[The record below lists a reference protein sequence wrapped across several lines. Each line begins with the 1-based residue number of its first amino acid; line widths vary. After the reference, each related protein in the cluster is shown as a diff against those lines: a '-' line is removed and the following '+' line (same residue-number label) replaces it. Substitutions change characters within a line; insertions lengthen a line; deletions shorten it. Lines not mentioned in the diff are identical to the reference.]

1 MNKQSVRDVSLT
13 GKRVLMRVDFNVP
26 LRDGVVSNDAR
37 IRAALPTLQY
47 LLERGPKALV
57 LLSHLGRP
65 KGRVDPRWSL
75 QPVAG
80 RLQELLGR
88 KLQLHFVADCGGPL
102 TQSALAALPEGGI
115 LLLENTRF
123 DPGETSND
131 PAVARSLAS
140 MADIFVNDAFG
151 AAHRAH
157 ASTVGVAQ
165 LLPSVAGL
173 LMERELDYLA
183 TALEAPRRPF
193 VAILGGAKVSDK
205 ISVIEALLQK
215 VDRLLIGGG
224 MANTFF
230 RAQGLD
236 LGASLVE
243 EDAVSV
249 AENLLK
255 EHARRIV
262 LPTDAILGNSCSQDA
277 DVRCI
282 MLKEAVPPGWAIY
295 DIGPVTLQRFA
306 AELRDARTI
315 VWNGPMGVFELA
327 PFANGSNEV
336 AALLAAATA
345 TGATTIIGGGD
356 SAAAVEAAGLAGS
369 VTHISTGGGAS
380 LEMLEGRVLPGV
392 EALDN
397 RQSDD

>member
-37 IRAALPTLQY
+37 IRAAIPTLQY
-47 LLERGPKALV
+47 VLERAPKALV

-65 KGRVDPRWSL
+65 NGRVEPRWSL
-75 QPVAG
+75 KPVVG

-88 KLQLHFVADCGGPL
+88 ELQFAADCGGPV
-102 TQSALAALPEGGI
+102 TQSSLAALPEEGT

-131 PAVARSLAS
+131 PAFARSLAS
-140 MADIFVNDAFG
+140 LADVFVNDAFG

-157 ASTVGVAQ
+157 ASTVGVARF
-165 LLPSVAGL
+165 LPAVGGL

-205 ISVIEALLQK
+205 IRVIKALLQK

-230 RAQGLD
+230 RAQGID
-236 LGASLVE
+236 TGASLVE
-243 EDAVSV
+243 EDAVEI
-249 AENLLK
+249 AATLL
-255 EHARRIV
+255 EQQGDGII
-262 LPTDAILGNSCSQDA
+262 LPSDAILGDSFSENA
-277 DVRCI
+277 EVRCI
-282 MLKEAVPPGWAIY
+282 RLNEGVPPGWAIY
-295 DIGPVTLQRFA
+295 DIGPATLQQFA

-315 VWNGPMGVFELA
+315 VWNGPMGVFELP
-327 PFANGSNEV
+327 PFARGSNEV
-336 AALLAAATA
+336 AALLAAATRS
-345 TGATTIIGGGD
+345 GATTITGGGD
-356 SAAAVEAAGLAGS
+356 SAAAVEAAGLAAS

-392 EALDN
+392 EALDD
-397 RQSDD
+397 RHAPD

>member
-26 LRDGVVSNDAR
+26 LRDGVVGNDAR
-37 IRAALPTLQY
+37 IRAAIPTLQY
-47 LLERGPKALV
+47 VLEREPKALV

-65 KGRVDPRWSL
+65 RGQKDPRWSL
-75 QPVAG
+75 KPVAD
-80 RLQELLGR
+80 RLQELMGR
-88 KLQLHFVADCGGPL
+88 ELKFAADCGGPA
-102 TQSALAALPEGGI
+102 TQSSLATLPEGGI

-131 PAVARSLAS
+131 PAFARSLAS
-140 MADIFVNDAFG
+140 LADIFVNDAFG

-157 ASTVGVAQ
+157 ASTVGVARF
-165 LLPSVAGL
+165 LPAVGGL

-205 ISVIEALLQK
+205 IRVIEALLQK

-230 RAQGLD
+230 RAQGLET
-236 LGASLVE
+236 GASLVE
-243 EDAVSV
+243 EDAVEIAGS
-249 AENLLK
+249 LL
-255 EHARRIV
+255 EQQGDRII
-262 LPTDAILGNSCSQDA
+262 LPSDAILGDSFSESA
-277 DVRCI
+277 EVRCI
-282 MLKEAVPPGWAIY
+282 RLNEGVPPGWAIY
-295 DIGPVTLQRFA
+295 DIGPATLQRFA
-306 AELRDARTI
+306 EELRDARTI

-327 PFANGSNEV
+327 PFAKGSNEV
-336 AALLAAATA
+336 AALLAAATRS
-345 TGATTIIGGGD
+345 GATTITGGGD
-356 SAAAVEAAGLAGS
+356 SAAAVEAAGLAAS
-369 VTHISTGGGAS
+369 ITHISTGGGAS

-392 EALDN
+392 EALDD
-397 RQSDD
+397 RHSGD